1 MAVMFILGASVNQAI
16 LQHCFFCFSNT
27 GADAAITTLLPTLQR
42 FSYNGAVDWSTT
54 CFCCE
59 SVSQN
64 GDSFVI
70 AQREFQREFRIHRSR
85 AVPLPMPSRPGF
97 ETSSLLVLH

>member
-1 MAVMFILGASVNQAI
+1 M
-16 LQHCFFCFSNT
+16 
-27 GADAAITTLLPTLQR
+27 DAAITTLLPTLKC

-59 SVSQN
+59 IVLQN

-70 AQREFQREFRIHRSR
+70 AQCEFRREFGIHCNR
-85 AVPLPMPSRPGF
+85 AVPSPMPSKPRF